1 MTSPTITTLPQDE
14 RAVLERILPGYEVFA
29 ELGRGSYGIV
39 LAGRHR
45 QLGRDVAIKQLP
57 LGHANSDV
65 VRARFRAEAQVLAS
79 ISHPHVVPIYD
90 YVEDES
96 VCVLVMEFLDGG
108 TVWRRFVD
116 QGFNLPTS
124 CAIALVACSGLEGAH
139 RLGVL
144 HRDMKPENMLF
155 GLDGSLK
162 VADFGI
168 AKVLTAGDTLATPE
182 GELLGTPAYMAPEQA
197 SGADMGPATD
207 VYAAGVMLYEMLSG
221 QLPYPEDG
229 GALAIVLR
237 HLNDPPVPIAQVAPH
252 VPPEVADV
260 VMRALSRSPED
271 RFASAEEFG
280 VAIAGAAAD
289 TWGSKWLD
297 GLSVGIR
304 EPGPILDSAHRG
316 GASTVSLG
324 DMNAVHP
331 VVDLHQAGAPAGLVL
346 DNLMPLRRAPV
357 RVPPFPRM
365 LTWAAVALS
374 ALAIVLGLLGI
385 GSSTPRPDLPRGTV
399 LVGGTDPAAGQVRLD
414 LDKTIRVV
422 VNGALPH
429 VGTPTSVSLALKL
442 GGVTL
447 VHSTATGYRRTTT
460 GFAAKLD
467 ASAGRYIVGGK
478 VDASLAIT
486 GPQGTVREEFPV
498 RTTRTPFGTL
508 FGAAGIL
515 LLMIVIAYGESL
527 LRGLRRGRRRKNRDA
542 LIGTTVVGAISGV
555 VFALWGWMVGV
566 SVPTFP
572 GLLVPVVLGA
582 AAGLVAA
589 LAAQRVGDRARA
601 KRQANRLVLVA
612 KRRPAPPQPEP
623 EPLGADA

>member
-1 MTSPTITTLPQDE
+1 MTGPTITESVTEE
-14 RAVLERILPGYEVFA
+14 RMVLERILPGYEVFA

-57 LGHANSDV
+57 LGHASSDA
-65 VRARFRAEAQVLAS
+65 VRARFRAEAQVLAA

-90 YVEDES
+90 YVEDGDA
-96 VCVLVMEFLDGG
+96 CVLVMERLDGG

-124 CAIALVACSGLEGAH
+124 CAVALVACSGLEGAH

-155 GLDGSLK
+155 GLDGALK

-197 SGADMGPATD
+197 SGANIGPATD

-221 QLPYPEDG
+221 QLPYPEEG

-237 HLNDPPVPIAQVAPH
+237 HLNEPPVPIARVAPH
-252 VPPEVADV
+252 VPEKIADV

-289 TWGSKWLD
+289 SWGSKWLD
-297 GLSVGIR
+297 GLSVGVR

-316 GASTVSLG
+316 GATTLPLG
-324 DMNAVHP
+324 DMSAIRP
-331 VVDLHQAGAPAGLVL
+331 AVDLHQAGAPAGLVL
-346 DNLMPLRRAPV
+346 DDLMPLRRAPV
-357 RVPPFPRM
+357 RIPPFPRM
-365 LTWAAVALS
+365 LTWASVGLTAV
-374 ALAIVLGLLGI
+374 AIVLGLLGI
-385 GSSTPRPDLPRGTV
+385 GSSTPHPTLPRGTV
-399 LVGGTDPAAGQVRLD
+399 LVGGKDPAAGPVHLD

-422 VNGALPH
+422 VNGTAQ
-429 VGTPTSVSLALKL
+429 VGTPTSVSLGLNL
-442 GGVTL
+442 GSVTL
-447 VHSTATGYRRTTT
+447 VHATSTGSSRTTT
-460 GFAAKLD
+460 SFVATLD
-467 ASAGRYIVGGK
+467 ASAGRYIVGGT

-486 GPQGTVREEFPV
+486 GTSGTVHDDFAV

-508 FGAAGIL
+508 LGAASIL
-515 LLMIVIAYGESL
+515 LLMVVIAYAESL
-527 LRGLRRGRRRKNRDA
+527 LRGLRRGRRRQNRDA
-542 LIGTTVVGAISGV
+542 LIGTTIVGAIGGV
-555 VFALWGWMVGV
+555 LFALWGWMIGS

-582 AAGLVAA
+582 AAGLVGA
-589 LAAQRVGDRARA
+589 LAAERVGNRARA
-601 KRQANRLVLVA
+601 KRQSNRLVLVA
-612 KRRPAPPQPEP
+612 KRRPGPPQPQPEP
-623 EPLGADA
+623 PGTAA